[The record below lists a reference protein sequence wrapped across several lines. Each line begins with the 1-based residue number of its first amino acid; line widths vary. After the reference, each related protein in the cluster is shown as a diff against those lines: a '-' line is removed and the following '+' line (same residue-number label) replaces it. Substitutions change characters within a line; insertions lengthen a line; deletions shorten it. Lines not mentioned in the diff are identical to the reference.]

1 MLLIKARKA
10 NQDKM
15 VEFALNR
22 HIKSLELV
30 TELDI
35 IQTLGMSLHDYHLME
50 SIVLAEDITD
60 NEKKIINQIQKLINS
75 HMGALQLANKKII
88 LGGGRVSKTTMSY
101 ITNKK
106 EDERRELVTINVNIK
121 GVDPV
126 TLEDLLLAGT
136 KKGGD
141 NEEWD

>member
-1 MLLIKARKA
+1 MLLLKARKA

-50 SIVLAEDITD
+50 SIVLAEDISD

-126 TLEDLLLAGT
+126 TLEDLLLVGT